1 MYIPFS
7 PFLVTTDHASKR
19 VTREF
24 RSAIEMRAEGKKR
37 TKEKKGRKKEGRRDE
52 TISRHPPSGMG
63 PRSGT
68 VFSRNTRLKEGGRGG
83 GN

>member
-1 MYIPFS
+1 MYIYIPFP

-37 TKEKKGRKKEGRRDE
+37 AKGKKKKREGRRNNFA
-52 TISRHPPSGMG
+52 
-63 PRSGT
+63 GT
-68 VFSRNTRLKEGGRGG
+68 GILLLLLLRGWDRIFEKHAGKGSG

>member
-1 MYIPFS
+1 MYIYIPFP

-37 TKEKKGRKKEGRRDE
+37 AKGKKKKRGGGETKQFRGD
-52 TISRHPPSGMG
+52 RHPPLPPSAGMG
-63 PRSGT
+63 PYFRE
-68 VFSRNTRLKEGGRGG
+68 TRG
-83 GN
+83 

>member
-1 MYIPFS
+1 MYLYIPFP

-37 TKEKKGRKKEGRRDE
+37 AKGKKKKRGGGETKQFRGD
-52 TISRHPPSGMG
+52 RHPPLPSAGMG
-63 PRSGT
+63 PYFRE
-68 VFSRNTRLKEGGRGG
+68 TRG
-83 GN
+83 